1 MKFLSN
7 ISTRRDAAFMVLFAW
22 LFALASG
29 MANACLLEVRQTHS
43 HVAATA
49 SFDTAQISVILPG
62 HAGAVA
68 DKTGVGESHSKA
80 PCLKVCDDGS
90 CSFPNKVLTVAH
102 TDLGPAP
109 LVMVLWSSTAQGV
122 LAPDQINDKQPATPE
137 LPIRVRF
144 SRLAI

>member
-7 ISTRRDAAFMVLFAW
+7 ISTRRDAAFMVLLMW

-43 HVAATA
+43 HAAATA
-49 SFDTAQISVILPG
+49 SFDTVQIPVILPG

-68 DKTGVGESHSKA
+68 DKTGVHESHLKA
-80 PCLKVCDDGS
+80 PCLKVCDDGAR
-90 CSFPNKVLTVAH
+90 SFPNKVLTVAH

-109 LVMVLWSSTAQGV
+109 RVRVLWSRT
-122 LAPDQINDKQPATPE
+122 APDVPASDHINDKQPATPE
-137 LPIRVRF
+137 LSVRVRF